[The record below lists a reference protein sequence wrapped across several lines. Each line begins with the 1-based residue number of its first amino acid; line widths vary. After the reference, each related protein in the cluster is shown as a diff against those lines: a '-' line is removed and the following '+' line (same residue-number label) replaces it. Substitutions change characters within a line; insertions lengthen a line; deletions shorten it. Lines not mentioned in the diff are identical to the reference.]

1 MVESN
6 AHSDDIKA
14 ILKIVLIELR
24 DQLATQ
30 NITINLNAIRK
41 KVDET

>member
-1 MVESN
+1 MVESS
-6 AHSDDIKA
+6 SDLDYIKGV
-14 ILKIVLIELR
+14 LKIVLTEIR

-30 NITINLNAIRK
+30 NITLNLNAIRK